1 MIHTNRIVTVG
12 EQESIIDRPI
22 VLYRGDREVE
32 IEFTLVGNEF
42 MFSEEGTVIKA
53 VNASHG
59 QLVLNTPSG

>member
-12 EQESIIDRPI
+12 KQECIIDRPI

-42 MFSEEGTVIKA
+42 TFS
-53 VNASHG
+53 
-59 QLVLNTPSG
+59 